1 MAETTWSAK
10 NSPFEAACMG
20 GERSAQGTVDPW
32 SQAVKSLSTQQTSLT
47 PSTSSGS
54 SSNTDEPPFSKEVV
68 EVETEE
74 VEDQRRPYK
83 VLDDAHDQGEM
94 AGRQL
99 GD

>member
-1 MAETTWSAK
+1 MEETTWSTK

-20 GERSAQGTVDPW
+20 GERSAQGAVDPW
-32 SQAVKSLSTQQTSLT
+32 SQAVKGLSAQQTSLT

-54 SSNTDEPPFSKEVV
+54 SSNTDEPFSKGVV
-68 EVETEE
+68 EVEADE

-83 VLDDAHDQGEM
+83 VLDDAREHGEM